1 MLIYDKTE
9 TEGDIDVETKAYFS
23 NKKKGVLNISQ
34 GLYKGAEVL
43 SHSSVTLNAIQY
55 AQIVIISSKLQIEK
69 FLKDYKTE

>member
-23 NKKKGVLNISQ
+23 KEKQVVLNISQ

-55 AQIVIISSKLQIEK
+55 AQIVSIASKMQIEK